1 MASIYKRNGVYNVV
15 VTYTD
20 ENGKRRQ
27 KWESFHSE
35 AEARRRKTE
44 IEYHQDLGKLVIPH
58 CETLNELLDEYVN
71 LYGKAKWSMA
81 FYSTNT
87 GLIEHYISPII
98 GELRLN
104 EINTRVL
111 EKFYQRLQQTP
122 AAKRITDFK
131 YSDNVRYVQ
140 KGTITKINK
149 LLKSVFTQAMKWD
162 LMEKNPAT
170 FAAVPKVESK
180 KREIWDAATFIKAN
194 KLCLDPRLKLSMNL
208 AFACSLRIGEVL
220 GLTWDCVEI
229 SEESIENGLASVFI
243 NKELQRV
250 PKAAFTALNKKDV
263 ISVFPES
270 KLGNKTVLILKTPK
284 TITST
289 RKVFLPKT
297 VAEMLA
303 KWKAEQDEYKRA
315 LGEEYQDYGLVIANS
330 IGTPVEAPKIE
341 KAFGNLIKKND
352 LPPVVFHSLRHSSIT
367 YKLKLSG
374 GDIKSVQGDS
384 GHAQAKMVTDQYS
397 HVLDEN
403 RKVNAQLIEDAIYQ
417 KESAEIHLK
426 AEAKTI
432 ESDDTLSDADAA
444 EAMKKLANNPEMM
457 KLLIKLSKSM

>member
-35 AEARRRKTE
+35 AEAKRRKTE

-81 FYSTNT
+81 FYSSNT
-87 GLIEHYISPII
+87 GLIDHYISPII
-98 GELRLN
+98 GELKLN

-122 AAKRITDFK
+122 AVKRITDFK
-131 YSDNVRYVQ
+131 YSDNTRYVQ
-140 KGTITKINK
+140 KGTISKINK

-170 FAAVPKVESK
+170 YAAVPKTEPK

-220 GLTWDCVEI
+220 GLTWDCVDI
-229 SEESIENGLASVFI
+229 SGESIENGQASVFI
-243 NKELQRV
+243 NKEIQRV
-250 PKAAFTALNKKDV
+250 QKESFSALNKKDV

-270 KLGNKTVLILKTPK
+270 KLGNKTILILKSPK

-297 VAEMLA
+297 VAEMLVQ
-303 KWKAEQDEYKRA
+303 WKKEQDDYKRA
-315 LGEEYQDYGLVIANS
+315 LGEEYQDYKLVIANS

-341 KAFGNLIKKND
+341 KAFADLIKKNG

-397 HVLDEN
+397 HILDEN

-417 KESAEIHLK
+417 NESAEIHLK
-426 AEAKTI
+426 AETKANET
-432 ESDDTLSDADAA
+432 SDNPSDADVA

-457 KLLIKLSKSM
+457 QLLIKLSKSM

>member
-35 AEARRRKTE
+35 AEAMRRKTE
-44 IEYHQDLGKLVIPH
+44 IEYHQGLGKLVIPN

-81 FYSTNT
+81 FYSANT
-87 GLIEHYISPII
+87 GLIKNYISPII
-98 GELRLN
+98 GELKLY

-122 AAKRITDFK
+122 AVKRITDFK
-131 YSDNVRYVQ
+131 YSDDVRYVQ

-170 FAAVPKVESK
+170 FAAVPKAESK
-180 KREIWDAATFIKAN
+180 KREIWDAVTFIKAN
-194 KLCLDPRLKLSMNL
+194 KLCRDPRLKLSMNL

-220 GLTWDCVEI
+220 GLTWDCVDI
-229 SEESIENGLASVFI
+229 SDESIENGLASVFI
-243 NKELQRV
+243 NKEIQRV
-250 PKAAFTALNKKDV
+250 PRAAFEALEKKDV

-270 KLGNKTVLILKTPK
+270 KLKNKTVLILKTPK

-297 VAEMLA
+297 VAEMLV

-315 LGEEYQDYGLVIANS
+315 LGEEYQDYSLVIANS
-330 IGTPVEAPKIE
+330 VGTPVESPKIE
-341 KAFGNLIKKND
+341 KAFKDLIKKNN

-403 RKVNAQLIEDAIYQ
+403 RKVNARLIEEAIYQ

-426 AEAKTI
+426 AEVK
-432 ESDDTLSDADAA
+432 ENEPDVNQPDADAA
-444 EAMKKLANNPEMM
+444 EAMKKLATNPELMQ
-457 KLLIKLSKSM
+457 LLIKLSKSM